1 MRETEVAHQ
10 SATAPVGSMSSLM
23 ALPSF
28 LIGSSRGTLSPLVL

>member
-1 MRETEVAHQ
+1 MASVK
-10 SATAPVGSMSSLM
+10 SGLPLM